1 MQSVN
6 ESTYDFVVRLMSN
19 REKVIVLVIVLSIM
33 SILVIKQAVSHS
45 HASGF
50 EQTLTNEVFSD
61 ARTVPL
67 LNQNVL
73 IVLLVDL
80 KIIESLS
87 VRIKIK
93 KRSCSKETRRN

>member
-50 EQTLTNEVFSD
+50 EQTLTNEIFSD

>member
-50 EQTLTNEVFSD
+50 EQTLTNEIFSD

-73 IVLLVDL
+73 IVLLDDL

>member
-6 ESTYDFVVRLMSN
+6 GSTYDFVVRLMSN

-50 EQTLTNEVFSD
+50 EQTLTNEIFSD

>member
-1 MQSVN
+1 
-6 ESTYDFVVRLMSN
+6 MSN

-45 HASGF
+45 HASAF
-50 EQTLTNEVFSD
+50 EQTLTNEIFSD